1 MRGIFD
7 TLIKAFSLPELRKK
21 ILFTVL
27 ILGLYQIGG
36 LIPAPGLDREA
47 FSTLVKGWG
56 QIGSMMDIISGGGLY
71 SATIFALGITPYI
84 NASIIIQLLTVVFP
98 SLQELSK
105 DGEAGR
111 KKMQKITRYGAIGL
125 ALVQASLFTYTTRS
139 AMTSLLPTALNA
151 ILVALAFTAGT
162 CFIVWLGERINEY
175 GIGNGVSLII
185 FAGIVTRT
193 PQMAKSAYE
202 FCASLSGKLGAKIN
216 NSALGIVIGVVAF
229 LLISAVTIGLII
241 FVLYVQ
247 NAERR
252 IPVQYSKKTVGRK
265 LYGGQSSYIP
275 IKVNQSGVMPVI
287 FAMSILSLPNMIA
300 TMFLSKS
307 EGVFANWCRNFGSSP
322 WYYVA
327 EFFCIIIFTFFYSLI
342 QFNPLEISNNIQKN
356 GGFIPG
362 IRPGRPTKDFIFGTA
377 NRLNW
382 IDALFLSFIVLVPTL
397 LANFLELGYV
407 WFAGTSVLILTGVA
421 NDLVVQIESQLVT
434 RNYKGFLD

>member
-1 MRGIFD
+1 MKGIFD
-7 TLIKAFSLPELRKK
+7 TLINAFRLPELRKK
-21 ILFTVL
+21 ILITIF

-47 FSTLVKGWG
+47 FTTLVRGWG
-56 QIGSMMDIISGGGLY
+56 QIGSLMDIISGGGLY

-98 SLQELSK
+98 SLQEMSK

-111 KKMQKITRYGAIGL
+111 KKMQKITRFGAIGL
-125 ALVQASLFTYTTRS
+125 AFFQACLFTWTTRT
-139 AMTSLLPTALNA
+139 AMTNVLPKPLNA
-151 ILVALAFTAGT
+151 ALVILAFTAGT
-162 CFIVWLGERINEY
+162 CFIVWLGERINEF

-193 PQMAKSAYE
+193 PQMAKQAYE
-202 FCASLSGKLGAKIN
+202 YCTGLSGKLTAKF
-216 NSALGIVIGVVAF
+216 NSSILGISAGVLAF
-229 LLISAVTIGLII
+229 VLISAVTVALII

-252 IPVQYSKKTVGRK
+252 INVQYSKKTIGRK
-265 LYGGQSSYIP
+265 SYGGQSSYIP

-287 FAMSILSLPNMIA
+287 FAMSILSLPNMIF

-307 EGVFANWCRNFGSSP
+307 ESLFATWCRDFSTSP
-322 WYYVA
+322 WYYVG
-327 EFFCIIIFTFFYSLI
+327 EFVCIVLFTFFYSLI

-362 IRPGRPTKDFIFGTA
+362 IRPGRPTKDFILGTA

-382 IDALFLSFIVLVPTL
+382 VDALFLSFIVLVPTL
-397 LANFLELGYV
+397 IANFLDLPNV

-434 RNYKGFLD
+434 RNYRGFLD

>member
-1 MRGIFD
+1 MSDIFD
-7 TLIKAFSLPELRKK
+7 TLINAFRLPELRKK
-21 ILFTVL
+21 ILITIV

-47 FSTLVKGWG
+47 FTSLVSGWG
-56 QIGSMMDIISGGGLY
+56 QIGAMMDIISGGGLY

-98 SLQELSK
+98 SLGDMAK

-111 KKMQKITRYGAIGL
+111 KKMQKITRFSAIGL
-125 ALVQASLFTYTTRS
+125 ALVQSCLFTWTTRS
-139 AMTSLLPTALNA
+139 AMTNVLPKPLNA
-151 ILVALAFTAGT
+151 VLVVLAFTAGT
-162 CFIVWLGERINEY
+162 CFIVWLGERINEF

-185 FAGIVTRT
+185 FAGIVTRL
-193 PQMAKSAYE
+193 PAMAKQTVE
-202 FCASLSGKLGAKIN
+202 FCQALSGKITAKT
-216 NSALGIVIGVVAF
+216 NSSPFGIAVGILAGIVIVAVSVA
-229 LLISAVTIGLII
+229 LIV

-247 NAERR
+247 NAERK
-252 IPVQYSKKTVGRK
+252 IPVQYSKKVVGRK

-307 EGVFANWCRNFGSSP
+307 ESLFATWCRDFTTSP

-327 EFFCIIIFTFFYSLI
+327 EFVCIVLFTFFYSLI

-362 IRPGRPTKDFIFGTA
+362 VRPGRPTKDFIFGTA

-382 IDALFLSFIVLVPTL
+382 VDALFLSFIVLVPML
-397 LANFLELGYV
+397 VMNVLDLGNG
-407 WFAGTSVLILTGVA
+407 WFAGTAVLILTGVA

-434 RNYKGFLD
+434 RNYRGFLD